1 MFESLSEKLSGI
13 LDKLTGRGALSEDD
27 VNAAMREVRRALIEA
42 DVALEVVRS
51 FIDRTR
57 AKAVGAA
64 VIKSVKPGQMVV
76 KIVHDSLVE
85 TLGGESQAID
95 LNAPAPVAI
104 MLVGLQGAGKTT
116 TAAKIAKRLAERNK
130 AKVLMASL
138 DVKRPAAQ
146 EQLAVLG
153 RQVGVDT
160 LPIVPGED
168 PVAIAKRAES
178 VARLQGYDVVLLDTA
193 GRTHIDEPLMAEMA
207 EIRDAARPHEIL
219 LVADALT
226 GQDAVNLAKNFDAR
240 VGVTGIVL
248 TRVDGD
254 GRGGAALSMRAVTGK
269 PIKLIGVG
277 EKMDALE
284 EFHPQRLA
292 DRILGMGDIV
302 SLVEKAAETID
313 AEQAAKMAE
322 KMRKGVFDLNDLSE
336 QLAQI
341 EKLGG
346 MGGIMGM
353 LPGMAKLKDQLAS
366 AHFDEKA
373 IKRQRA
379 IISSMTPRERRN
391 PDLLK
396 ASRKKRIAA
405 GAGVGVELVN
415 RLLKQHRQMADMMKA
430 MGASA
435 GKRGMMGQLGQMMG
449 FGGGAPMPSPEQLAA
464 LQKQMGGAG
473 APQGLAKPA
482 GIPDAP
488 PPGAFNLPPQFPG
501 LPGVG
506 GPKLPG
512 LGGGFNPFGG
522 KKK

>member
-13 LDKLTGRGALSEDD
+13 LDKLTGRGALSEED
-27 VNAAMREVRRALIEA
+27 VNAAMREVRLALLEA

-51 FIDRTR
+51 FVDRTR
-57 AKAVGAA
+57 TKAVGAA

-116 TAAKIAKRLAERNK
+116 TAAKIARRLTERDK
-130 AKVLMASL
+130 CRVLMASL

-153 RQVGVDT
+153 KQVGVET
-160 LPIVPGED
+160 LPIIAGQE
-168 PVAIAKRAES
+168 PVAIARRAEQA
-178 VARLQGYDVVLLDTA
+178 ARLQGYDVVLFDTA
-193 GRTHIDEPLMAEMA
+193 GRTHIDEPLMQEMA
-207 EIRDAARPHEIL
+207 EIREAARPHEIL

-226 GQDAVNLAKNFDAR
+226 GQDAVNLAKNFNER
-240 VGVTGIVL
+240 VGLTGIVL
-248 TRVDGD
+248 TRMDGD

-269 PIKLIGVG
+269 PIKLLGVG

-284 EFHPQRLA
+284 DFHPARLA

-302 SLVEKAAETID
+302 SLVEKAAQTID
-313 AEQAAKMAE
+313 AEKAAKLAE
-322 KMRKGVFDLNDLSE
+322 KMRKGVFDLNDLSD

-341 EKLGG
+341 EKMGG

-353 LPGMAKLKDQLAS
+353 LPGVAKIKDQLAS
-366 AHFDEKA
+366 ANLDEKFV
-373 IKRQRA
+373 KRQRA
-379 IISSMTPRERRN
+379 IISSMTPIERRN

-405 GAGVGVELVN
+405 GAGVTVEYVN
-415 RLLKQHRQMADMMKA
+415 RLLKQHRQMADMMKM
-430 MGASA
+430 MGGANA
-435 GKRGMMGQLGQMMG
+435 KRGMMGKLGQMMG
-449 FGGGAPMPSPEQLAA
+449 LGGGMPMPSPEEIAA
-464 LQKQMGGAG
+464 LQKQVGGGALSGGPPG
-473 APQGLAKPA
+473 AP
-482 GIPDAP
+482 GIPAVP

-501 LPGVG
+501 LG
-506 GPKLPG
+506 GGAKLPG

>member
-13 LDKLTGRGALSEDD
+13 LDKLTGRGALSEED
-27 VNAAMREVRRALIEA
+27 VNAAMREVRRALLEA
-42 DVALEVVRS
+42 DVALDVVRS

-57 AKAVGAA
+57 TKAVGAA

-95 LNAPAPVAI
+95 LNAPAPVAV
-104 MLVGLQGAGKTT
+104 MLIGLQGAGKTT
-116 TAAKIAKRLAERNK
+116 TAAKIAKRLTDRNK
-130 AKVLMASL
+130 VKVLMASL

-160 LPIVPGED
+160 LPIIAGQD

-207 EIRDAARPHEIL
+207 EIRDAAKPHEIL

-226 GQDAVNLAKNFDAR
+226 GQDAVNLAKNFNDR

-248 TRVDGD
+248 TRMDGD
-254 GRGGAALSMRAVTGK
+254 GRGGAALSMRAVTGR
-269 PIKLIGVG
+269 PIKLLGVG

-284 EFHPQRLA
+284 DFHPQRLA

-313 AEQAAKMAE
+313 AAQAAKMAE
-322 KMRKGVFDLNDLSE
+322 KMRKGVFDLSDLSE

-353 LPGMAKLKDQLAS
+353 LPGMAKIKDQIAS
-366 AHFDEKA
+366 SHFDEKT

-379 IISSMTPRERRN
+379 VISSMTPFERRN

-405 GAGVGVELVN
+405 GAGVSVEIVN

-430 MGASA
+430 MGGAS
-435 GKRGMMGQLGQMMG
+435 GKRGMMGKLGQMMG
-449 FGGGAPMPSPEQLAA
+449 IGGGMPMPSPEQLEAM
-464 LQKQMGGAG
+464 QKQLGAAG
-473 APQGLAKPA
+473 APPPP
-482 GIPDAP
+482 GIPSAP
-488 PPGAFNLPPQFPG
+488 PPGAFSLPPQFPG

-506 GPKLPG
+506 APKLPG

>member
-13 LDKLTGRGALSEDD
+13 LDKLTGRGALSEED
-27 VNAAMREVRRALIEA
+27 VNAAMREVRRALLEA

-57 AKAVGAA
+57 TKAVGAA

-85 TLGGESQAID
+85 TLGVESEAID

-116 TAAKIAKRLAERNK
+116 TAAKIAKRLTERNK
-130 AKVLMASL
+130 VKVLMASL

-146 EQLAVLG
+146 EQLAILG
-153 RQVGVDT
+153 RQVGVET
-160 LPIVPGED
+160 LPIIAGED
-168 PVAIAKRAES
+168 PVQITKRAEQA
-178 VARLQGYDVVLLDTA
+178 ARLQGFDVVIFDTA
-193 GRTHIDEPLMAEMA
+193 GRTHIDEPLMQEMA
-207 EIRDAARPHEIL
+207 EIRDAAHPHEIL

-226 GQDAVNLAKNFDAR
+226 GQDAVNLAKSFNER

-248 TRVDGD
+248 TRADGD

-269 PIKLIGVG
+269 PIKLMGVG

-284 EFHPQRLA
+284 DFHPQRLA

-302 SLVEKAAETID
+302 SLVEKAAQSID
-313 AEQAAKMAE
+313 AAQAAKMAE
-322 KMRKGVFDLNDLSE
+322 RMRKGVFDLDDLSE

-341 EKLGG
+341 EKIGG

-353 LPGMAKLKDQLAS
+353 LPGMAKMKDQIAAS
-366 AHFDEKA
+366 HLDEKVIA
-373 IKRQRA
+373 RQRA

-391 PDLLK
+391 PDLFK
-396 ASRKKRIAA
+396 ASRKKRVAA
-405 GAGVGVELVN
+405 GAGVKVEDVN

-435 GKRGMMGQLGQMMG
+435 GKRG
-449 FGGGAPMPSPEQLAA
+449 PMA
-464 LQKQMGGAG
+464 
-473 APQGLAKPA
+473 
-482 GIPDAP
+482 
-488 PPGAFNLPPQFPG
+488 
-501 LPGVG
+501 
-506 GPKLPG
+506 
-512 LGGGFNPFGG
+512 
-522 KKK
+522 

>member
-13 LDKLTGRGALSEDD
+13 LDKLTGRGALSEED
-27 VNAAMREVRRALIEA
+27 VNAAMREVRRALLEA

-57 AKAVGAA
+57 TKAVGAA

-116 TAAKIAKRLAERNK
+116 TAAKIAKRLTERNK

-160 LPIVPGED
+160 LPIVAGQD
-168 PVAIAKRAES
+168 PVAIARRAES
-178 VARLQGYDVVLLDTA
+178 VARLQGYDVVMLDTA

-207 EIRDAARPHEIL
+207 EIRDAAAPHEIL

-226 GQDAVNLAKNFDAR
+226 GQDAVNLAKNFNER

-284 EFHPQRLA
+284 DFHPRRLA

-313 AEQAAKMAE
+313 MEQAAKMAE

-336 QLAQI
+336 QLGTDRKVGRHGRHHGHAARHGQDQGPDRLGRTSRRKGDQAPARDHLVDDAQ
-341 EKLGG
+341 GAAQSR
-346 MGGIMGM
+346 
-353 LPGMAKLKDQLAS
+353 PSFRRPRARSASPRAPAS
-366 AHFDEKA
+366 ASKWSIA
-373 IKRQRA
+373 C
-379 IISSMTPRERRN
+379 SS
-391 PDLLK
+391 
-396 ASRKKRIAA
+396 SIA
-405 GAGVGVELVN
+405 
-415 RLLKQHRQMADMMKA
+415 RW
-430 MGASA
+430 
-435 GKRGMMGQLGQMMG
+435 
-449 FGGGAPMPSPEQLAA
+449 PT
-464 LQKQMGGAG
+464 
-473 APQGLAKPA
+473 
-482 GIPDAP
+482 
-488 PPGAFNLPPQFPG
+488 
-501 LPGVG
+501 
-506 GPKLPG
+506 
-512 LGGGFNPFGG
+512 
-522 KKK
+522 

>member
-13 LDKLTGRGALSEDD
+13 LDKLTGRGALSEED
-27 VNAAMREVRRALIEA
+27 VNAAMREVRRALLEA
-42 DVALEVVRS
+42 DVALDVVRS

-57 AKAVGAA
+57 AKAIGAA

-95 LNAPAPVAI
+95 LNAPAPVAV
-104 MLVGLQGAGKTT
+104 MLIGLQGAGKTT
-116 TAAKIAKRLAERNK
+116 TAAKIAKRLTDRNK
-130 AKVLMASL
+130 VKVLMASL

-160 LPIVPGED
+160 LPIIVGQD

-207 EIRDAARPHEIL
+207 EIRDAAKPHEIL

-226 GQDAVNLAKNFDAR
+226 GQDAVNLAKNFNDR

-248 TRVDGD
+248 TRMDGD
-254 GRGGAALSMRAVTGK
+254 GRGGAALSMRAVTGR
-269 PIKLIGVG
+269 PIKLLGVG

-284 EFHPQRLA
+284 DFHPQRLA

-313 AEQAAKMAE
+313 AAQAAKMAE
-322 KMRKGVFDLNDLSE
+322 KMRKGVFDLSDLSE

-353 LPGMAKLKDQLAS
+353 LPGMAKIKDQIAS
-366 AHFDEKA
+366 SHFDEKT

-379 IISSMTPRERRN
+379 VISSMTPFERRN

-405 GAGVGVELVN
+405 GAGVSVEIVN

-430 MGASA
+430 MGGAS
-435 GKRGMMGQLGQMMG
+435 GKRGMMGKLGQMMG
-449 FGGGAPMPSPEQLAA
+449 IGGGMPMPSPEQLEAM
-464 LQKQMGGAG
+464 QKQLGAAG
-473 APQGLAKPA
+473 APPPP
-482 GIPDAP
+482 GIPSAP
-488 PPGAFNLPPQFPG
+488 PPGAFSLPPQFPG

-506 GPKLPG
+506 APKLPG

>member
-13 LDKLTGRGALSEDD
+13 LDKLTGRGALSEED
-27 VNAAMREVRRALIEA
+27 VNAAMREVRRALLEA
-42 DVALEVVRS
+42 DVALDVVRS
-51 FIDRTR
+51 FVDRTR
-57 AKAVGAA
+57 TKAIGAA
-64 VIKSVKPGQMVV
+64 VVKSVKPGQMVV

-85 TLGGESQAID
+85 TLGTDSQAID

-116 TAAKIAKRLAERNK
+116 TAAKIAKRLTERDK
-130 AKVLMASL
+130 HKVLMASL

-153 RQVGVDT
+153 QQVGVAT
-160 LPIVPGED
+160 LPIVFGEG

-178 VARLQGYDVVLLDTA
+178 AARLQGYDVVILDTA
-193 GRTHIDEPLMAEMA
+193 GRTYIDEPLMQEMA
-207 EIRDAARPHEIL
+207 DIRDAARPHEIL

-226 GQDAVNLAKNFDAR
+226 GQDAVNLAKNFNEQ
-240 VGVTGIVL
+240 VGLTGIVL
-248 TRVDGD
+248 TRMDGD
-254 GRGGAALSMRAVTGK
+254 
-269 PIKLIGVG
+269 G
-277 EKMDALE
+277 EKMDAIE
-284 EFHPQRLA
+284 DFHPARLA

-302 SLVEKAAETID
+302 SLVEKAAQNID
-313 AEQAAKMAE
+313 MAQAAKMAE

-336 QLAQI
+336 QLSQI

-353 LPGMAKLKDQLAS
+353 LPGVAKIKDQLNS
-366 AHFDEKA
+366 ANLDDKFV
-373 IKRQRA
+373 KRQRA
-379 IISSMTPRERRN
+379 IISSMTPVERRN
-391 PDLLK
+391 PDILK

-405 GAGVGVELVN
+405 GSGVTVEYVN

-430 MGASA
+430 MGGGGA
-435 GKRGMMGQLGQMMG
+435 KRGMMGKLGQMMG
-449 FGGGAPMPSPEQLAA
+449 LGGGMPMPSPEQIEAMH
-464 LQKQMGGAG
+464 KQLGGAG
-473 APQGLAKPA
+473 LPGAPSGPP
-482 GIPDAP
+482 GIPVAP

-501 LPGVG
+501 LGG

>member
-13 LDKLTGRGALSEDD
+13 FDKLTGRGVLSEED
-27 VNAAMREVRRALIEA
+27 VNAAMREVRRALLEA

-57 AKAVGAA
+57 TKAIGAA
-64 VIKSVKPGQMVV
+64 VVKSIRPGQMVV

-85 TLGGESQAID
+85 TLGTESQSID

-116 TAAKIAKRLAERNK
+116 TAAKIAKRLTDRNK
-130 AKVLMASL
+130 LKVLMASL

-153 RQVGVDT
+153 RQVDVDT
-160 LPIVPGED
+160 LPIIAGQT
-168 PVAIAKRAES
+168 PVEIARRAES

-226 GQDAVNLAKNFDAR
+226 GQDAVNLAKNFNER

-269 PIKLIGVG
+269 PIKLLGIG

-284 EFHPQRLA
+284 DFHPSRLA

-302 SLVEKAAETID
+302 SLVEKAAESINM
-313 AEQAAKMAE
+313 EQAAKMAQR
-322 KMRKGVFDLNDLSE
+322 MQKGIFDYNDLSE
-336 QLAQI
+336 QFAQI

-346 MGGIMGM
+346 LGGIMGM
-353 LPGMAKLKDQLAS
+353 LPGMAKMKDQMAS
-366 AHFDEKA
+366 ANLDDSVV
-373 IKRQRA
+373 KRQRA
-379 IISSMTPRERRN
+379 VIQSMTAKERRN
-391 PDLLK
+391 PHMLTDDPRK
-396 ASRKKRIAA
+396 ASRKKRIAT
-405 GAGVGVELVN
+405 GAGVNVEAVN
-415 RLLKQHRQMADMMKA
+415 KLIKQHRQMADMMKM
-430 MGASA
+430 MG
-435 GKRGMMGQLGQMMG
+435 GKGGKGMMGKLGQMMG
-449 FGGGAPMPSPEQLAA
+449 MGGGMPQPTPEQIEAMQ
-464 LQKQMGGAG
+464 QKLGGAG
-473 APQGLAKPA
+473 LPSAPS
-482 GIPDAP
+482 GIPPAP
-488 PPGAFNLPPQFPG
+488 PPGAFSLPRFPG
-501 LPGVG
+501 LPGAD

-512 LGGGFNPFGG
+512 LGGFNPFAG

>member
-1 MFESLSEKLSGI
+1 MFESLSQKLSGI

-57 AKAVGAA
+57 TRAVGAA

-116 TAAKIAKRLAERNK
+116 TAAKIAKRLTERNK

-153 RQVGVDT
+153 RQVGVET
-160 LPIVPGED
+160 LPIVAGEG
-168 PVAIAKRAES
+168 PVAIARRAES

-226 GQDAVNLAKNFDAR
+226 GQDAVNLAKNFNER

-302 SLVEKAAETID
+302 GLVEKAAEAID

-322 KMRKGVFDLNDLSE
+322 KMRKGVFDLNDLAE

-353 LPGMAKLKDQLAS
+353 LPGVAKIKDQLAS
-366 AHFDEKA
+366 AHFDESA

-379 IISSMTPRERRN
+379 IISSMTARERRN
-391 PDLLK
+391 PHILSDDPKK

-405 GAGVGVELVN
+405 GAGVGVEIGQPPAQAAPPDGRHDEGDG
-415 RLLKQHRQMADMMKA
+415 RLLGQARHDGPARPDDGFRRADA
-430 MGASA
+430 EPRTNRGDGQAARRRRRAARNSRRSA
-435 GKRGMMGQLGQMMG
+435 ARRVQ
-449 FGGGAPMPSPEQLAA
+449 SPA
-464 LQKQMGGAG
+464 
-473 APQGLAKPA
+473 
-482 GIPDAP
+482 
-488 PPGAFNLPPQFPG
+488 
-501 LPGVG
+501 
-506 GPKLPG
+506 
-512 LGGGFNPFGG
+512 
-522 KKK
+522 